1 MYQLFRYRTESAFL
15 MALLK
20 AFLIESHI
28 SSHEKDR
35 AIQVLRIPL
44 QSVALE
50 LWRNLEARARGL
62 KRARPLP

>member
-1 MYQLFRYRTESAFL
+1 

-50 LWRNLEARARGL
+50 LWRNLEARAR
-62 KRARPLP
+62 AV